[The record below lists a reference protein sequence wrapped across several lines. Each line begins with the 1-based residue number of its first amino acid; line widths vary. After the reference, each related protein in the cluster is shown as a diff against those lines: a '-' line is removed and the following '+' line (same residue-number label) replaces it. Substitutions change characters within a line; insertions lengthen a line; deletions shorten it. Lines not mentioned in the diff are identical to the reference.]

1 MHPIYQHTISS
12 YSIYSITSFWCLFY
26 WNSIQK
32 IYSTIYIRDSSFL
45 SFLIVIFLFCQKELK
60 QSAAR
65 NKLQNI
71 IGYLRESLTLAG
83 KVTNLFYA
91 KMAERSEDKSAK
103 RHFASKAKI
112 SDSLTRSFRS
122 ALLASLRPAIIS
134 GQLISQFIRRS

>member
-1 MHPIYQHTISS
+1 MHPIYQHIISS

-71 IGYLRESLTLAG
+71 IGYLRESLTLTG

-103 RHFASKAKI
+103 RRFASKVKI

-122 ALLASLRPAIIS
+122 ALLASLSSAIIS
-134 GQLISQFIRRS
+134 GQLISQFNRRS